1 MSQGRY
7 KWRFSLLCSHLERC
21 IFTFVLCVL
30 RNQKVKLST
39 LAMFSS
45 LGNSGG
51 DLSLFS
57 LVFIELLE

>member
-1 MSQGRY
+1 M
-7 KWRFSLLCSHLERC
+7 LCSHLERC